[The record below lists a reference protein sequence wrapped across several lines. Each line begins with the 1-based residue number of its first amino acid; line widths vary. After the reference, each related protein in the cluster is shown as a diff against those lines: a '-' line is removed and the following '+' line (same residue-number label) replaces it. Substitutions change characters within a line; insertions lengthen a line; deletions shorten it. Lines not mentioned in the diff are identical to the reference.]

1 MPISQAAPL
10 TDAAAAALAKAK
22 AAEAARAAAIT
33 NKAEPGEGM
42 GKDTFL
48 KLLVAQLK
56 YQNPM
61 EPVDSS
67 QFMAQTAQFSMVE
80 RLESMEKATTELL
93 ASERSRAATGLL
105 GNQITWKDNGVEKTG
120 VVTGVRMGADGS
132 TLVVGDKDVPYAS
145 VTKVTTAPAPT
156 APASSTTTP
165 PPAAEAPAPTAP
177 AAEAPTTEAPTDAVT
192 PPVDQTSEPAPAA

>member
-1 MPISQAAPL
+1 MPVSQASPL
-10 TDAAAAALAKAK
+10 TDAAAAALAQVKAV
-22 AAEAARAAAIT
+22 EAARAASLPNQGKPT
-33 NKAEPGEGM
+33 DGM

-61 EPVDSS
+61 EPADSS

-93 ASERSRAATGLL
+93 ASERSRAATSLL
-105 GNQITWKDNGVEKTG
+105 GNQITWKDGGGVEKTG

-156 APASSTTTP
+156 APASTP
-165 PPAAEAPAPTAP
+165 TPAPEAPAAADPS
-177 AAEAPTTEAPTDAVT
+177 AEAPTVEDT
-192 PPVDQTSEPAPAA
+192 PPVDPTSEPAPTA